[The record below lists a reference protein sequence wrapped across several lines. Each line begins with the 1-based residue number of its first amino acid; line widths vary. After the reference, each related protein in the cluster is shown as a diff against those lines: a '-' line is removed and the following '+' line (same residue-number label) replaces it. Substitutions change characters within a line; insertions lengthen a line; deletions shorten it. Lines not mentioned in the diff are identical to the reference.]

1 MRLRRVLRPYVVVI
15 NGPVSAE
22 HDILMGIT
30 ARVEKELQGTE
41 YIHIKHAAG
50 PTTRM
55 AFDSVKEALTQ
66 HNHTEMF
73 RYIPSRVE
81 NISLDMHAPKGCVF
95 VVSFAYY
102 IPNRSQVKF
111 VKPRKQE
118 VLL

>member
-1 MRLRRVLRPYVVVI
+1 MKSSRALRPYVVI
-15 NGPVSAE
+15 LNGPVSAGY
-22 HDILMGIT
+22 DALLNIT
-30 ARVEKELQGTE
+30 SKVESELQGSE
-41 YIHIKHAAG
+41 YIHILHAAG

-81 NISLDMHAPKGCVF
+81 NISLDMHAPKGCAF

-102 IPNRSQVKF
+102 IPDRSQVKF
-111 VKPRKQE
+111 VKPRRQE
-118 VLL
+118 ILT